1 MDYIAH
7 IREDGK
13 EQTNR
18 EHVEER
24 LTGQLSPPLPLGRK
38 RRDGGSA
45 WPMIW
50 GNTAKPSTPH
60 PGRGAA
66 GGSCHSGG

>member
-38 RRDGGSA
+38 RRTEA
-45 WPMIW
+45 R
-50 GNTAKPSTPH
+50 
-60 PGRGAA
+60 PGP
-66 GGSCHSGG
+66 